1 MRGCGSWR
9 SWVSRISRELNLNVV
24 NDVEG
29 GRCFRWD
36 QRLTAIA
43 PAKTGGNLG
52 THIVILI
59 QHVAIVVRPLR
70 STIPMGFRAGRN
82 LYLEMIYGHERALQ
96 ITTYCLFVRQDLCH
110 ICRH

>member
-9 SWVSRISRELNLNVV
+9 SWVSHSREWLAVG

-29 GRCFRWD
+29 GRYFRWD

-52 THIVILI
+52 THIVIFI

-70 STIPMGFRAGRN
+70 STVRWAFEPADCFGR
-82 LYLEMIYGHERALQ
+82 
-96 ITTYCLFVRQDLCH
+96 
-110 ICRH
+110 